1 MGSRILR
8 IIVLFVGAVAVM
20 ALGKLLFM
28 LCLPDIYGG
37 YGFGDYM
44 SAMGAGLRMDCSM
57 AGYLTIFPGLVTVL
71 SVWLLPQP
79 VKRIL
84 SVYYLL
90 AALLVAGAAT
100 IDTILY
106 SYWGMKLDTTPLFYF
121 ASSPSLALVSVP
133 VWQIVAGVAGWLAV
147 SALIWLWF
155 RLLVRLTEPPVRERL
170 LRRGRTAGVVLLL
183 TALLFI
189 PIRGGVT
196 VSTMN
201 LSSAY
206 FSTDQRLNHA
216 AVNPVFS
223 LLYSASHSDGFASG
237 MRYFD
242 SDSVASSLAAPAL
255 APAAYQSTAA
265 DSLLTVDRPD
275 ILLVIL
281 ESFSSHLLPSQ
292 GGEAIAVKL
301 DSIARSG
308 LLFSSVYASSFRTD
322 RAIPAI
328 LSGIVAPPNEPLM
341 KHTAIA
347 ERLPGLPAALRRAGY
362 RTAYYYGGDIN
373 FTNQR
378 AYLLSAGID
387 TIVSDVDFPINRR
400 VSKWGVADGPLY
412 ERILADEERRDDRAP
427 RFTVVQTSSSHE
439 PFDVGDFTRH
449 SDPAANAFAY
459 ADSCLGAFV
468 DSLALSPRWNRTLVV
483 MVPDHYGCYPRGLD
497 EAGRHHVPL
506 VMTGGALAQRGIVAT
521 PGAQS
526 DIAATLLAA
535 LRLPAADFPFSRD
548 LLATPSP
555 ALSIFSEPDFAVGV
569 GADGTMTRL
578 DLTGDTAAPAD
589 SASRRLAATLQT
601 LYIYLSNLAS
611 PDLSSASSQQ

>member
-1 MGSRILR
+1 MSSRILR

-28 LCLPDIYGG
+28 LCLPGIYGG

-44 SAMGAGLRMDCSM
+44 SAVGAGLRMDCSM
-57 AGYLTIFPGLVTVL
+57 AGYLTIFPGIVTAL

-90 AALLVAGAAT
+90 AALLVAAAAT

-121 ASSPSLALVSVP
+121 ASSPSLAMASAP
-133 VWQIVAGVAGWLAV
+133 AWQIVAGIAGWLAA
-147 SALIWLWF
+147 SALVWLWF
-155 RLLVRLTEPPVRERL
+155 LLLVRLTEPPVRERL
-170 LRRGRTAGVVLLL
+170 HHRGRTAAVAFLL
-183 TALLFI
+183 TAALFI

-206 FSTDQRLNHA
+206 FSTDPRLNHA
-216 AVNPVFS
+216 AVNPLFS
-223 LLYSASHSDGFASG
+223 LLYSASHSDGFATE
-237 MRYFD
+237 MRFFD
-242 SDSVASSLAAPAL
+242 DDAEAARLAAPAL
-255 APAAYQSTAA
+255 APERNDSTAA
-265 DSLLTVDRPD
+265 DSLLSVRQPD
-275 ILLVIL
+275 IVLIIL
-281 ESFSSHLLPSQ
+281 ESFSSHLLPVQ
-292 GGEAIAVKL
+292 GGERIAVKL
-301 DSIARSG
+301 DSIARRG

-341 KHTAIA
+341 KHTATA
-347 ERLPGLPAALRRAGY
+347 ERLPGLPDALRRAGY

-387 TIVSDVDFPINRR
+387 TIVSDVDFPISQR

-427 RFTVVQTSSSHE
+427 RFTVIQTSSSHE
-439 PFDVGDFTRH
+439 PFDVGEFSRH

-468 DSLALSPRWNRTLVV
+468 DSLALSPRWSRTLVV

-497 EAGRHHVPL
+497 EAGRHHIPL
-506 VMTGGALAQRGIVAT
+506 VMTGGALALRGTVDT

-535 LRLPAADFPFSRD
+535 LGLPASDFPFSRD
-548 LLATPSP
+548 ILATPAP
-555 ALSIFSEPDFAVGV
+555 RLSIFSEPDFAVGV
-569 GADGTMTRL
+569 AADGTMTRL
-578 DLTGDTAAPAD
+578 DLTGEMSVPAD
-589 SASRRLAATLQT
+589 SASRCLAATLQT
-601 LYIYLSNLAS
+601 LYNYLSNLSS
-611 PDLSSASSQQ
+611 PALSSSSRQ

>member
-1 MGSRILR
+1 MSSRILR

-44 SAMGAGLRMDCSM
+44 SAVGAGLRMDCSM
-57 AGYLTIFPGLVTVL
+57 AGYLTIFPGLVTAL

-90 AALLVAGAAT
+90 AALLVAAAAT

-121 ASSPSLALVSVP
+121 ASSPSLAMASAP
-133 VWQIVAGVAGWLAV
+133 AWQIVAGIAGWLAA
-147 SALIWLWF
+147 SALVWLWF
-155 RLLVRLTEPPVRERL
+155 LLLVRLTEPPVRERL
-170 LRRGRTAGVVLLL
+170 HHRGRTAAVAFLL
-183 TALLFI
+183 TAALFI

-206 FSTDQRLNHA
+206 FSTDPRLNHA
-216 AVNPVFS
+216 AVNPLFS
-223 LLYSASHSDGFASG
+223 LLYSASHSDGFATE
-237 MRYFD
+237 MRFFD
-242 SDSVASSLAAPAL
+242 DDAEAARLAAPAL
-255 APAAYQSTAA
+255 APERNDSTAA
-265 DSLLTVDRPD
+265 DSLLSVRQPD
-275 ILLVIL
+275 IVLVIL
-281 ESFSSHLLPSQ
+281 ESFSSHLLPVQ
-292 GGEAIAVKL
+292 GGERIAVKL
-301 DSIARSG
+301 DSIARRG

-341 KHTAIA
+341 KHTATA
-347 ERLPGLPAALRRAGY
+347 ERLPGLPDALRRAGY

-387 TIVSDVDFPINRR
+387 TIVSDVDFPISQR

-427 RFTVVQTSSSHE
+427 RFTVIQTSSSHE
-439 PFDVGDFTRH
+439 PFDVGEFSRH

-468 DSLALSPRWNRTLVV
+468 DSLALSPRWSRTLVV

-497 EAGRHHVPL
+497 EAGRHHIPL
-506 VMTGGALAQRGIVAT
+506 VMTGGALALRGTVAT

-535 LRLPAADFPFSRD
+535 LGLPSYDFPFSRD
-548 LLATPSP
+548 ILATPAP
-555 ALSIFSEPDFAVGV
+555 RLSIFSEPDFAVGV
-569 GADGTMTRL
+569 AADGTMTRL
-578 DLTGDTAAPAD
+578 DLTGEMSVPTD
-589 SASRRLAATLQT
+589 SASRCLAATLQT
-601 LYIYLSNLAS
+601 LYNYLSNLSS
-611 PDLSSASSQQ
+611 PALSSSSRQ